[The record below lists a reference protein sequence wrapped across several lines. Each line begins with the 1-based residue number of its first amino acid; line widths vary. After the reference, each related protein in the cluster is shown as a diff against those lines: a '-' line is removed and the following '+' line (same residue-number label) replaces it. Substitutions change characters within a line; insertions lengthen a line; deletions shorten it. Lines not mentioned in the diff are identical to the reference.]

1 MKTIEEKELRQ
12 TLKLIL
18 LSTSDHLT
26 AHQIHQ
32 LAEVGI
38 TMLPQNGKKHPKLSY
53 TCNGHTIV
61 YPIPG
66 SGSDGKRGR
75 LNWVSSFIRE
85 VEKYAA

>member
-1 MKTIEEKELRQ
+1 MTTDQKILRD
-12 TLKLIL
+12 TLKLIMVP
-18 LSTSDHLT
+18 TTDHLSSR
-26 AHQIHQ
+26 QIKK

-38 TMLPQNGKKHPKLSY
+38 TLIPQNGKKHPKVSY

-66 SGSDGKRGR
+66 SGSDTRRGR
-75 LNWVSSFIRE
+75 LNWVSTFMRE